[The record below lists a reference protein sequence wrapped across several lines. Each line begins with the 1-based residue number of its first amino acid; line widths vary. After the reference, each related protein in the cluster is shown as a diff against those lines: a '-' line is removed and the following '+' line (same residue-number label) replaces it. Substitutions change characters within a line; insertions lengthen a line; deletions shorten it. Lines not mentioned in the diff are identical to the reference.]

1 MSKKVKLKV
10 GLETN
15 PQQIEIE
22 IPEADPRP
30 WDLTDKLKWVGSR
43 VPRIDGHLKTSGRAK
58 YTYDIQLPGMLHA
71 KILRSSYPAAV
82 VKSID
87 VSAAEKY
94 PGVCAVTRVQD
105 DLPLVLRFAGQEILA
120 VAAETAQQAQQALKS
135 VKIEYEIKPFVVD
148 LDKARQTGAPLVHE
162 KEEDRQLTSNVRP
175 AEVHP
180 DDTAMNEIDR
190 VIDASAAVVEATYR
204 TQVQTHSC
212 METHGLVAKWE
223 EDDRITVWTS
233 TQATFSYRDNIADYF
248 HIPKANIRVITEF
261 MGGGFGSKL
270 WAWPECF
277 LALKLARISQRPV
290 RLMLERK
297 EEQLATGNRPNS
309 VQTLKVGAD
318 QDGKITGIKLISYG
332 SAGVGTDAGT
342 SGPARFIY
350 DCDKIYTSDSDVYI
364 NAGPGAPMRAPG
376 HPTGVFAL
384 EQIIDELAYRLKMDP
399 LEFRRINTFSDE
411 VRQREYKIGAEKIGW
426 SKRNP
431 IAGADKGPI
440 KHGMG
445 VANSLW
451 YYIAESGFD
460 VALQVYSDGS
470 VLLKNGVQDIG
481 GGTYTVLAT
490 VVAEELTL
498 QPADIRVSI
507 GDTNLGLGPSS
518 GGSQTVA
525 GLSPAARNA
534 AYAAKMRLLNIAATA
549 LEVKPEDLVMDQGII
564 TVRDKPEKKL
574 SWQELTAKIPGG
586 QFTVYSERGPDYIQ
600 MRRWKIAGVQFAEVE
615 VDTETGV
622 VQVKRIV
629 AVHDCG
635 KPVNRLTIENQIQGG
650 IIQGISY
657 ALFENRILDRNTGIM
672 VNPNLEQYKIAGS
685 LDTPQIE
692 TYLVEYPSGQSSTSA
707 VGIGEPA
714 TIPTAGAVANA
725 VYHALGVRIRELP
738 MTPAKVLA
746 ALESAKGGPDE

>member
-30 WDLTDKLKWVGSR
+30 WDLTDKLKWIGSR

-58 YTYDIQLPGMLHA
+58 YTYDIQLPGMLFA
-71 KILRSSYPAAV
+71 RILRSPYPAAV

-94 PGVCAVTRVQD
+94 PGVRAVARVQD

-120 VAAETAQQAQQALKS
+120 VAADTAQQAQQALKL
-135 VKIEYEIKPFVVD
+135 VEIEFEIKPFVVD
-148 LDKARQTGAPLVHE
+148 LDKARQSDAPLVHE
-162 KEEDRQLTSNVRP
+162 KEDDRQLTSNIRP
-175 AEVHP
+175 ADINPRDVVLEDV
-180 DDTAMNEIDR
+180 DR
-190 VIDASAAVVEATYR
+190 IIDASAAVVEATYR
-204 TQVQTHSC
+204 TQVQTHC
-212 METHGLVAKWE
+212 CLETHGLVAKWD
-223 EDDRITVWTS
+223 EDNMITVWMS
-233 TQATFSYRDNIADYF
+233 SQATFACRDNIAEYF

-270 WAWPECF
+270 WAWPETY
-277 LALKLARISQRPV
+277 LALKLARITHRPV

-297 EEQLATGNRPNS
+297 EEHLATGNRPNS
-309 VQTLKVGAD
+309 VQTLKASAG
-318 QDGKITGIKLISYG
+318 QDGKISGIKLISYG

-350 DCDKIYTSDSDVYI
+350 DCDNIYTSDSDVYI

-399 LEFRRINTFSDE
+399 LEFRRINTLSDE
-411 VRQREYKIGAEKIGW
+411 VRQMEYNIGAEKIGW
-426 SKRNP
+426 SGRNP
-431 IAGADKGPI
+431 IPGAGKGPI
-440 KHGMG
+440 KHGLG

-451 YYIAESGFD
+451 YYNTETGFD
-460 VALQVYSDGS
+460 VALQIYSDGS

-481 GGTYTVLAT
+481 GGTYTVLAA
-490 VVAEELTL
+490 VVAEELSL
-498 QPADIRVSI
+498 QPADIMVRI
-507 GDTNLGLGPSS
+507 GDTNLGLGPAS

-525 GLSPAARNA
+525 SISPAARNA
-534 AYAAKMRLLNIAATA
+534 AYTAKMRLLNIAAGA
-549 LEVKPEDLVMDQGII
+549 LEVKPEELVMARGII
-564 TVRDKPEKKL
+564 SVPDRPDKKL
-574 SWQELTAKIPGG
+574 SWAELTAKIPGG
-586 QFTVYSERGPDYIQ
+586 QFTVYSERAPDYIP
-600 MRRWKIAGVQFAEVE
+600 MKRWKIAGVQFAEVE
-615 VDTETGV
+615 VDAETGV
-622 VQVKRIV
+622 VQVKRVV

-635 KPVNRLTIENQIQGG
+635 KPIDRLTIENQIQGG

-692 TYLVEYPSGQSSTSA
+692 TYLVEYPAGQSSTGA

-738 MTPAKVLA
+738 MTPARILA
-746 ALESAKGGPDE
+746 ALESVKGGPDE